1 MKFIYSPFCLLI
13 LLSCNQK
20 TGNVESE
27 VVADSIISTDS
38 TIVVNDSSSF
48 KLFKDEIYPLAY
60 QGIFP
65 CSGCEGIQ
73 QTILFNRDHTFAEE
87 HVRMQKDPKPKK
99 SFGNWV
105 IKNNR
110 IELTEENDRE
120 ITLELRG
127 DTLYTVSIHDIII
140 KDPEKYKL
148 EKKKL
153 AIENP
158 VWIKKKSE
166 GIDFVATGNEP
177 FWSLEIRNGKDL
189 TFKLADWE
197 APVVAPLESFNKTV
211 DSTVYN
217 LQTHD
222 KKWSVVIYS
231 QFCSDGMSPLLYQY
245 KVNILYDGTHYKGCG
260 IMLDKN

>member
-1 MKFIYSPFCLLI
+1 MKFIYSLFCLLI
-13 LLSCNQK
+13 FLSCNQK
-20 TGNVESE
+20 TRDVGNEAVE
-27 VVADSIISTDS
+27 DSIISTDS
-38 TIVVNDSSSF
+38 AVVIDSSSL
-48 KLFKDEIYPLAY
+48 KLFKDEIYPVAY

-65 CSGCEGIQ
+65 CNGCEGIQ
-73 QTILFNRDHTFAEE
+73 QTILFNRDHTFVEE
-87 HVRMQKDPKPKK
+87 HVKKQQNSQPQKTY
-99 SFGNWV
+99 GNWL

-110 IELTEENDRE
+110 IELTEENNRE
-120 ITLELRG
+120 IIFDLNS
-127 DTLYTVSIHDIII
+127 DTLYAVSIHDITI

-197 APVVAPLESFNKTV
+197 AAVVAPLESFNKTV

-217 LQTHD
+217 LQTRS

-231 QFCSDGMSPLLYQY
+231 QFCSDGMSPLLYQH
-245 KVNILYDGTHYKGCG
+245 KVDILYEGTHYKGCG

>member
-1 MKFIYSPFCLLI
+1 MKFIYSLFCLLVF
-13 LLSCNQK
+13 LSCNQK
-20 TGNVESE
+20 TRNVERE
-27 VVADSIISTDS
+27 VVADSIIPPDS
-38 TIVVNDSSSF
+38 AVVIDSSSIT
-48 KLFKDEIYPLAY
+48 LFKDEIYPVAY

-65 CSGCEGIQ
+65 CDGCDGIQ
-73 QTILFNRDHTFAEE
+73 QTILFNRDHTFVEE
-87 HVRMQKDPKPKK
+87 HVKKQQNPEPKK
-99 SFGNWV
+99 TYGNWI

-110 IELTEENDRE
+110 IELTEENNRE
-120 ITLELRG
+120 IILGLNN
-127 DTLYTVSIHDIII
+127 DTLYAVSIHDITI

-166 GIDFVATGNEP
+166 GIAFVATGNEP

-197 APVVAPLESFNKTV
+197 APVIAPLESFNKTV

-217 LQTHD
+217 LQTRG
-222 KKWSVVIYS
+222 KKWSVVVYS

-245 KVNILYDGTHYKGCG
+245 KVNILYEGTHYKGCG
-260 IMLDKN
+260 IMLDKS